1 MDWKKMGKAMLF
13 PYPAVLAL
21 LCIAALTLLVYG
33 FVALE
38 TSDVI
43 SIASYVLSF
52 YALTALCLR
61 VPDIIR
67 FVQRFR
73 RENRYYLMY
82 KEDVQLRMDISL
94 YGAFGFN
101 ALYSLFQLWLGLVHH
116 SAWFYAMAGY
126 YLLLACLRLMLARTI
141 QAYTPGEN
149 LPLEWRK
156 YRLCGAWL
164 TTMTLVLFVFTMY
177 FVFQTR
183 TFVHHEITTIAMAA
197 YSFTALTL
205 AIVNLIRYQK
215 YHSPAI
221 SAARE
226 ISLAAATVSMLTLE
240 NAMFTTFGQESS
252 ILFRQIML
260 GATGSVVLLFV
271 VGMAVHMIVRAS
283 KQLSNK
289 ELI

>member
-1 MDWKKMGKAMLF
+1 MDWKKIAKAMLF
-13 PYPAVLAL
+13 PHPAVLAM
-21 LCIAALTLLVYG
+21 LCITALPLLVYG
-33 FVALE
+33 FIALDE
-38 TSDVI
+38 TNAIRIV
-43 SIASYVLSF
+43 SYVLSF

-141 QAYTPGEN
+141 RRHTPGEN

-197 YSFTALTL
+197 YTFTALTL

-226 ISLAAATVSMLTLE
+226 ISLAAAAVSMLTLE
-240 NAMFTTFGQESS
+240 NALFTVYGQETS

-260 GATGSVVLLFV
+260 GATGIAVVLLV
-271 VGMAVHMIVRAS
+271 TAMAILMVIRAS
-283 KQLSNK
+283 KALK
-289 ELI
+289 H

>member
-1 MDWKKMGKAMLF
+1 MTWKKVGKALLF
-13 PYPAVLAL
+13 PHPAVLAL
-21 LCIAALTLLVYG
+21 ICVTAVTLLIYS
-33 FVALE
+33 FVALA
-38 TSDVI
+38 TTDVL
-43 SIASYVLSF
+43 SIAAYTLSF

-61 VPDIIR
+61 IPDIIR

-73 RENRYYLMY
+73 RENKYYLLY
-82 KEDVQLRMDISL
+82 KSDVQLRMNITL

-101 ALYSLFQLWLGLVHH
+101 AFYALFQLWLGLVHH

-141 QAYTPGEN
+141 HTHPPGEN

-197 YSFTALTL
+197 YTFTALTL
-205 AIVNLIRYQK
+205 AIINLIRYQK

-226 ISLAAATVSMLTLE
+226 VSLAAAAVSMLTLE
-240 NAMFTTFGQESS
+240 NALFTAFGQETS

-260 GATGSVVLLFV
+260 GATGIAVVLLV
-271 VGMAVHMIVRAS
+271 TAMAILMVIRAS
-283 KQLSNK
+283 KALK
-289 ELI
+289 H